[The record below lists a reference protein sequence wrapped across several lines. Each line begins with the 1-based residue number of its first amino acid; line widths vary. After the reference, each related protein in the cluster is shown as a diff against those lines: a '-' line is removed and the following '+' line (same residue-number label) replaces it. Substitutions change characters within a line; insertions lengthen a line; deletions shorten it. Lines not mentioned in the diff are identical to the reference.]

1 MAVKDGFGWRR
12 WSMLAL
18 AGVALAA
25 AVLRPAEALWW
36 FVRLAGGGAV
46 LAMAWAALVTP
57 RSADRTSR
65 TWRHHQWTGRIGLAL
80 ALVHAGLIAVGE
92 PQVWRYAGLLAT
104 AELAAGATSLTLL
117 VLLTVIRDPAS
128 PVMWTGAAAP
138 AVHRWAAVA
147 AIVLAFGHIAAN
159 PAMPLAAFLLLAVAA
174 AGLVKAHAAAL
185 VGMARRAPAGIL
197 AGVAVALLISALAGW
212 GLSRESQRALR
223 ESPVDHAGFDHA
235 DHAAF
240 SCLACHH
247 NFTDRTGSEN
257 CLSCHKRLS
266 VSATT
271 RIDRVFHRFCV
282 ACHEE
287 EWWRTGKPSP
297 FKSCNGCHGDG

>member
-1 MAVKDGFGWRR
+1 MAVRNGFGWRR

-18 AGVALAA
+18 AGLALGA

-36 FVRLAGGGAV
+36 LVRLAGGGAV

-57 RSADRTSR
+57 RSAEHIGRTY
-65 TWRHHQWTGRIGLAL
+65 RHHQWTGRIGLAL

-92 PQVWRYAGLLAT
+92 PQIWRYAGLLAT
-104 AELAAGATSLTLL
+104 AELVAGVASLALL
-117 VLLTVIRDPAS
+117 VVLTAIRDPAS
-128 PVMWTGAAAP
+128 PCMRTSPAAALL
-138 AVHRWAAVA
+138 HRWSAVA

-159 PAMPLAAFLLLAVAA
+159 PAMPLAAFALLAAA
-174 AGLVKAHAAAL
+174 TAVLVHRHAAAL
-185 VGMARRAPAGIL
+185 VGLAKCAPPAVL
-197 AGVAVALLISALAGW
+197 VGVVGAVLLVAMVGW
-212 GLSRESQRALR
+212 GLSQASHRTLRATT
-223 ESPVDHAGFDHA
+223 VDHAGFDHD

-240 SCLACHH
+240 SCVSCHH
-247 NFTDRTGSEN
+247 NFTDRTGKEN

-282 ACHEE
+282 ECHVQ
-287 EWWRTGKPSP
+287 EWWQTGKVSP
-297 FKSCNGCHGDG
+297 FKSCRGCHADG